1 MSDQSAAEQRAFA
14 VAKLKRAASLP
25 RMQNGR
31 RPKMHVEAVSEGER
45 SHGAASVEPDSSE
58 APTPEP
64 RRSPGPEDITIHQ
77 PVAAFATALIEPPTP
92 TQADIP
98 QEPPEA
104 SQSDVVPDPE
114 PEVEIETEAEPAP
127 AKKRRRSRSR
137 SRGSRDLRKLK
148 GAQSPPLPTGGTT
161 TPAPADDSSP
171 EDIPHTLPPFMPFTP
186 QVLAPIPSHFA
197 QFQAQRL
204 LMTPEPGMFFGAAA
218 ASPTSPS
225 TPMPGFPSLEDIQR
239 GAMARGL
246 QRSNSA
252 AARLMA
258 LNKLQGGVP
267 ELPSRSNTPAP
278 LGTLGL
284 GRNNT
289 VSGAE
294 PRAAA
299 RQILLRRLGER
310 IDKADGNTSGE
321 ERATTPK
328 LPTSSGEEDIARPTT
343 PRRRKRRSRRASN
356 AGPGE
361 VVDDREL
368 AGEAA
373 LAPPTPSLSEL
384 GTTFT
389 PTASDVGNSQL
400 QRSNTLAK
408 LLGQSRSEA
417 ASTPRVTTPRNR
429 RSIVVELDEDDTPI
443 EPEPSSLMSND
454 GLPVPMP
461 AFAAAER
468 VPYSSND
475 SFGVPMFYEEKTMY
489 TDDAF
494 PSSPFATPLRER
506 PPMDDEQVLFSS
518 AVPRPW
524 QTTAERDVS
533 WVDDPREYPHL
544 NGVYMSMLRSS
555 SVPCTP
561 HACQ

>member
-1 MSDQSAAEQRAFA
+1 MRSRVPVVHIGRRICRHHPTGVLKREMSDPSAAEQRAFA

-45 SHGAASVEPDSSE
+45 GHGAASVEPDSSE
-58 APTPEP
+58 APTPEL
-64 RRSPGPEDITIHQ
+64 RQSPGPEDITVHQ
-77 PVAAFATALIEPPTP
+77 SAGAFTTALVEPPTP
-92 TQADIP
+92 TQA
-98 QEPPEA
+98 E
-104 SQSDVVPDPE
+104 SFPE
-114 PEVEIETEAEPAP
+114 PSEFTELETALEAEAEVEATP

-148 GAQSPPLPTGGTT
+148 GAQSPPVPTGGST
-161 TPAPADDSSP
+161 TPAPMDDSSP
-171 EDIPHTLPPFMPFTP
+171 EEIPHTLPPFVPFTP

-204 LMTPEPGMFFGAAA
+204 LMTPEPSMFFGTAA

-225 TPMPGFPSLEDIQR
+225 TPMPGMPSLEDIQR
-239 GAMARGL
+239 GTMARGL

-258 LNKLQGGVP
+258 LSKLTGGAP
-267 ELPSRSNTPAP
+267 DLPSRSNTPAP
-278 LGTLGL
+278 LGALGL

-310 IDKADGNTSGE
+310 IDKADGSTSGE
-321 ERATTPK
+321 ERVGTPRI
-328 LPTSSGEEDIARPTT
+328 PGSSGEEDITRPTT

-356 AGPGE
+356 AGPAE

-368 AGEAA
+368 VNEAVF
-373 LAPPTPSLSEL
+373 APPTPEL
-384 GTTFT
+384 GSSLTQ
-389 PTASDVGNSQL
+389 TAPELVSDFQL
-400 QRSNTLAK
+400 QRSTTLAK
-408 LLGQSRSEA
+408 LLGQPRSEA
-417 ASTPRVTTPRNR
+417 ASTPRVVTPRNR
-429 RSIVVELDEDDTPI
+429 RSIVVELDEDDAPI
-443 EPEPSSLMSND
+443 SSMAAEQVSLMPNG
-454 GLPVPMP
+454 GLPTATP
-461 AFAAAER
+461 AFSSMER
-468 VPYSSND
+468 APDSSND
-475 SFGVPMFYEEKTMY
+475 SFGVPMFFEEKTMY
-489 TDDAF
+489 TEDAF

-506 PPMDDEQVLFSS
+506 PPLDNEQVLFSS

-524 QTTAERDVS
+524 QSTTERDVS
-533 WVDDPREYPHL
+533 WVDDPRECF
-544 NGVYMSMLRSS
+544 RF
-555 SVPCTP
+555 
-561 HACQ
+561 